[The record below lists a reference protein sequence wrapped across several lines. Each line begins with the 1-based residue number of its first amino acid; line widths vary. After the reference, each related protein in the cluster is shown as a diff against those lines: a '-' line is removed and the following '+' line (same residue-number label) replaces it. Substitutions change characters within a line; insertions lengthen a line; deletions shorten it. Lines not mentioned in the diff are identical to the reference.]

1 MSLNFELYKLPSF
14 NFNSPSFNFLLEV
27 IMNHESDALEQAIL
41 KKIEEM
47 EAPDY
52 VFPPR
57 FTRADYITV
66 IACILLCVVT
76 LFLGAGL

>member
-1 MSLNFELYKLPSF
+1 
-14 NFNSPSFNFLLEV
+14 
-27 IMNHESDALEQAIL
+27 MNHNDDALEREIL

-47 EAPDY
+47 EAPGY

-57 FTRADYITV
+57 FSKGDYITV
-66 IACILLCVVT
+66 IACILVCAVT

>member
-1 MSLNFELYKLPSF
+1 
-14 NFNSPSFNFLLEV
+14 
-27 IMNHESDALEQAIL
+27 MNHNEDALEQEIL

-57 FTRADYITV
+57 FSKGDYITV
-66 IACILLCVVT
+66 IVCILICAVT

>member
-1 MSLNFELYKLPSF
+1 FIRRIL
-14 NFNSPSFNFLLEV
+14 
-27 IMNHESDALEQAIL
+27 MNHKDDALEQAIL

-47 EAPDY
+47 EAPGY

-66 IACILLCVVT
+66 IACILLCAVT

>member
-1 MSLNFELYKLPSF
+1 
-14 NFNSPSFNFLLEV
+14 
-27 IMNHESDALEQAIL
+27 MNHKDDALEQEIL

-47 EAPDY
+47 EKPDY

-57 FTRADYITV
+57 FSRGDYLTV
-66 IACILLCVVT
+66 IACILLCAVT

>member
-1 MSLNFELYKLPSF
+1 
-14 NFNSPSFNFLLEV
+14 
-27 IMNHESDALEQAIL
+27 MNHPDDALEQAIL

-57 FTRADYITV
+57 FSRADYITV

>member
-1 MSLNFELYKLPSF
+1 
-14 NFNSPSFNFLLEV
+14 
-27 IMNHESDALEQAIL
+27 MNHKDDALEQAIL
-41 KKIEEM
+41 EKIEKM

-57 FTRADYITV
+57 FSRADYITV
-66 IACILLCVVT
+66 IACILLCVVA

>member
-1 MSLNFELYKLPSF
+1 
-14 NFNSPSFNFLLEV
+14 
-27 IMNHESDALEQAIL
+27 MNHNEDALEQEIL

-47 EAPDY
+47 EAPGY

-57 FTRADYITV
+57 FNNADYITV
-66 IACILLCVVT
+66 IVCILICAVT

>member
-1 MSLNFELYKLPSF
+1 MLFRS
-14 NFNSPSFNFLLEV
+14 
-27 IMNHESDALEQAIL
+27 
-41 KKIEEM
+41 IEEM
-47 EAPDY
+47 EAPGY

>member
-1 MSLNFELYKLPSF
+1 
-14 NFNSPSFNFLLEV
+14 
-27 IMNHESDALEQAIL
+27 MNHKEDALETAIL

-52 VFPPR
+52 IFPPR

-66 IACILLCVVT
+66 IAGILLCAVT

>member
-1 MSLNFELYKLPSF
+1 
-14 NFNSPSFNFLLEV
+14 
-27 IMNHESDALEQAIL
+27 MNHPDDALEKAIL
-41 KKIEEM
+41 KRIEDR
-47 EAPDY
+47 EAPGS

-57 FTRADYITV
+57 FSRADYITV